1 MFGGTALQCETRDVL
16 RERAAKA
23 TVTYFTGKQIKIG
36 EEVHTISETEASRI
50 IIYLEDNGYIDD
62 QKNITPEYWE
72 AVANG
77 NVAPLPQKLQPIAEG
92 ITRLINS
99 IFDLKAL
106 DDMVVE
112 EKTTTP
118 DNKLNENFN
127 KAEFQA
133 LWNEINHQYVYQ
145 VSYDSNELID
155 KAILYINKDLEVK
168 QLRYVMVE
176 GTQDESQVT

>member
-1 MFGGTALQCETRDVL
+1 
-16 RERAAKA
+16 
-23 TVTYFTGKQIKIG
+23 
-36 EEVHTISETEASRI
+36 
-50 IIYLEDNGYIDD
+50 
-62 QKNITPEYWE
+62 
-72 AVANG
+72 
-77 NVAPLPQKLQPIAEG
+77 
-92 ITRLINS
+92 
-99 IFDLKAL
+99 
-106 DDMVVE
+106 MVVE

-118 DNKLNENFN
+118 YNKLNENFN

-176 GTQDESQVT
+176 GK